1 MPISRLLARTVE
13 FSRWVFSS
21 EQLPLLPGDSP
32 DSGRGAPGFL
42 RTVLERD
49 ALESVQPTRTSVT
62 RGGGFLRWVFS
73 TESLPQAK
81 SADDGSFEPPRGFW
95 VSVFSVEQLPKLDLA
110 PSRTVSEPGLLRWA
124 FSGEDCPQRVGPRVA
139 RRAGLLRWVLSPE
152 RCPQSSPYPSP
163 RHESCAGEVPLPE
176 THPTV
181 SAPGVHRRKGFLF
194 WVLSSEQCPTYP
206 KSPPRRRTGFMAW
219 VLGREEL

>member
-1 MPISRLLARTVE
+1 MRISRLLAKAVE
-13 FSRWVFSS
+13 SLRWLFTS

-32 DSGRGAPGFL
+32 DFSRGTGGFP
-42 RTVLERD
+42 RSVLERD
-49 ALESVQPTRTSVT
+49 ALEGVQPIQTSVT

-73 TESLPQAK
+73 TESLPRAG
-81 SADDGSFEPPRGFW
+81 SADDGTFERPRGLW
-95 VSVFSVEQLPKLDLA
+95 VSVFSMEQLPKLDLA

-124 FSGEDCPQRVGPRVA
+124 FSGEDCPQSEGPRVA
-139 RRAGLLRWVLSPE
+139 RRVGLLRWALSPE
-152 RCPQSSPYPSP
+152 RCPQSSAYPSP
-163 RHESCAGEVPLPE
+163 RHESCTGEAPLPE
-176 THPTV
+176 THATV
-181 SAPGVHRRKGFLF
+181 SAPGVHRRKGFLR